1 MNKATRSVWSVRSVP
16 VFQEE
21 VPLNWNNWIRQV
33 HRWLSI
39 AFTVT
44 VIANFVVLAKGGG
57 TSWVTYSPL
66 LPLAL
71 LLFTGLYLFVLP
83 YATRWRSGRRT
94 RLTLWHNIDRGF
106 ISMGAAG
113 WHICFDV
120 LDRFLAGQPTG
131 RIVGSDAMKVGGW
144 QRLNAEYSRQFGVA
158 PKR

>member
-1 MNKATRSVWSVRSVP
+1 M
-16 VFQEE
+16 
-21 VPLNWNNWIRQV
+21 NWNNWIRQI

-94 RLTLWHNIDRGF
+94 RL
-106 ISMGAAG
+106 
-113 WHICFDV
+113 
-120 LDRFLAGQPTG
+120 
-131 RIVGSDAMKVGGW
+131 GSEG
-144 QRLNAEYSRQFGVA
+144 L
-158 PKR
+158 